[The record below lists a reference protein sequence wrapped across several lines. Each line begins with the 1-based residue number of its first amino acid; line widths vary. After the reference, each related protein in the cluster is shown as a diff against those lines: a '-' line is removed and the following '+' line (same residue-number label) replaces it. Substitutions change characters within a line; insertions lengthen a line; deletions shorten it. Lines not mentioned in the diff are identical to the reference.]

1 MENPYYKEENFEK
14 KYAKI
19 PNFSGKEQPL
29 ELEKDF
35 IESKDI
41 VIRDILTF
49 FEIAKEKKEIGEEA
63 KKKLMI
69 EQLKIE

>member
-14 KYAKI
+14 KYAKV

-35 IESKDI
+35 IESKDT
-41 VIRDILTF
+41 VIRDI
-49 FEIAKEKKEIGEEA
+49 
-63 KKKLMI
+63 
-69 EQLKIE
+69 

>member
-1 MENPYYKEENFEK
+1 M
-14 KYAKI
+14 
-19 PNFSGKEQPL
+19 

-41 VIRDILTF
+41 VIRDIWTF